1 MTIRRR
7 LSMFLLLAAFPLHAA
22 WPQDGSHA
30 KSSEKPADIGKGSPR
45 SKDRPRTQ
53 APDRPDK
60 SGRAK
65 PEQPWDRRGIS
76 NRSGTAETPVP
87 TKGKAGNDMNAGP
100 QPPLQGDGSTQV
112 DHMLKVDETLIRKR
126 IESLAGAIGR
136 SKRPT
141 ADSLS
146 ASRALSR
153 SPIAGT
159 RNAIGVRIP
168 SGPAAAP
175 PHVQVRPA
183 TKLNT
188 PNPLI
193 SRQKELGRG
202 PAIVSGAVPHAQAAI
217 NGTQMRRKYR

>member
-1 MTIRRR
+1 
-7 LSMFLLLAAFPLHAA
+7 
-22 WPQDGSHA
+22 
-30 KSSEKPADIGKGSPR
+30 
-45 SKDRPRTQ
+45 
-53 APDRPDK
+53 
-60 SGRAK
+60 
-65 PEQPWDRRGIS
+65 
-76 NRSGTAETPVP
+76 
-87 TKGKAGNDMNAGP
+87 MNAGP

-168 SGPAAAP
+168 SGSPGGLAAP
-175 PHVQVRPA
+175 QHIQVRPA

-188 PNPLI
+188 PNTLI

-202 PAIVSGAVPHAQAAI
+202 PAIVSGTVPHTQAAI

>member
-1 MTIRRR
+1 
-7 LSMFLLLAAFPLHAA
+7 MFLLLAAFPLHTVWAA
-22 WPQDGSHA
+22 EGSQA
-30 KSSEKPADIGKGSPR
+30 KTSEKPADIGKGAPR
-45 SKDRPRTQ
+45 SKDRSGTQ

-65 PEQPWDRRGIS
+65 TAEPSDRRGIS

-112 DHMLKVDETLIRKR
+112 DHMLKVDETLLRKR

-136 SKRPT
+136 SKKPT
-141 ADSLS
+141 ADSSS
-146 ASRALSR
+146 ASRAPGR
-153 SPIAGT
+153 SPIADT
-159 RNAIGVRIP
+159 RNAVGVRIP
-168 SGPAAAP
+168 SGPAAP
-175 PHVQVRPA
+175 QHIQVRPA

-202 PAIVSGAVPHAQAAI
+202 PAIVSGAVPHTQAAI